1 MNSHECTNIR
11 AFVTNTKSHM
21 NDIIYKEESYKII
34 GLCMEVHN
42 NLGAGFLEIV
52 YKDAL
57 EYEFKK
63 GNVRYEREKQ
73 YGVNYKGIILP
84 HKFYAD
90 FVVMD
95 KIILEVKAVK
105 GIGDEFIAHA
115 INYLKVSNNR
125 LALIANF
132 GDLKLQYKRI
142 VL

>member
-1 MNSHECTNIR
+1 MS
-11 AFVTNTKSHM
+11 
-21 NDIIYKEESYKII
+21 DIIYKDESYKII

-57 EYEFKK
+57 EYELNKASIP
-63 GNVRYEREKQ
+63 YEREKQ
-73 YGVNYKGIILP
+73 YEVNYKGIVLP

-95 KIILEVKAVK
+95 KIILEVKAVQ
-105 GIGDEFIAHA
+105 GIADEFVAQA

-125 LALIANF
+125 LALITNF
-132 GDLKLQYKRI
+132 GELKLNYKRI